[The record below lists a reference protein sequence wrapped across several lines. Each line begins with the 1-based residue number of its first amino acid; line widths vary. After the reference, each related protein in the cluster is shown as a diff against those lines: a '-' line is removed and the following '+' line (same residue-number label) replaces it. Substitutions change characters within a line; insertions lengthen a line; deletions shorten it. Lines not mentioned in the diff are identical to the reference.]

1 MPQEKEA
8 RITKY
13 NSLIENT
20 TDNAKNAG
28 LLETI
33 KADNTLSPKDK
44 SGILRKFFEKN
55 QKQYP
60 EVVRQIK
67 TNDAETALKEAKSTQ
82 DLAKI
87 DKNALTEN
95 SKKRYEKQ
103 QAYFKGQEAKTFAK
117 FEKMIEKSEDM
128 SQVRAK
134 LSNNPE
140 FDKLSQAQKNKLIGK
155 INQRETML
163 DSKTTP
169 AKKPSS
175 TKRIKNWVKKK
186 VDNIKTKLN
195 NGTTAKT
202 IAKFEKMIEKS
213 DDYAKT
219 RTEMEADSNFQK
231 LSDTQKQALR
241 DKLEA
246 YENMQKLHD
255 ASTNANNVSTESE
268 LHKTT
273 KNTNNPD
280 EIATKNSVGKLGE
293 NKFAQI
299 KQEFSN
305 EVDAITSLDDPNIAV
320 LRRRAES
327 LSSREQSR
335 ALENILNN
343 KLKELKP
350 EKAVET
356 PKTKQITNHDKNKIV
371 NDINKAKNMADL
383 DAQISALQKNG
394 FFDNANPQQ
403 VKSVNN
409 AISAKRAKLGKKQ
422 VNTNNNIQK
431 TYEDFARMIEKSN
444 DMSQVRAKLSNN
456 PEFDKLSQA
465 QKNELIGKINQ
476 RDAMLENQKAM
487 AENKPVSAEN
497 KQTTTTKKGIGSK
510 KPVKA
515 LKASVIG
522 TVAQEHK
529 VDTDTEHYMIDHP
542 EESYQMTI
550 PENKSTAEVVAPET
564 EELADTGNVDT
575 TEDNI
580 TNPEETNAPEE
591 PEVEPE
597 EPQASPN
604 ETQAPEEPKTEPETP
619 QASPEST
626 VQNSTTSPTEN
637 NTKANDASA
646 PSESSRVM
654 TDKTSPDKETVKNNS
669 ELETTDTEPD
679 IPAEQKRDITNKV
692 LQARS
697 EEDIAD
703 ALTTL
708 RKVGRFKGRKNL
720 RRLLKAKRRNN
731 QERAD
736 KYEQRV
742 RDNQEQID
750 EAYKKKYAK
759 KFEA

>member
-1 MPQEKEA
+1 
-8 RITKY
+8 
-13 NSLIENT
+13 
-20 TDNAKNAG
+20 
-28 LLETI
+28 
-33 KADNTLSPKDK
+33 
-44 SGILRKFFEKN
+44 
-55 QKQYP
+55 
-60 EVVRQIK
+60 
-67 TNDAETALKEAKSTQ
+67 
-82 DLAKI
+82 
-87 DKNALTEN
+87 
-95 SKKRYEKQ
+95 
-103 QAYFKGQEAKTFAK
+103 
-117 FEKMIEKSEDM
+117 M
-128 SQVRAK
+128 SQVRA
-134 LSNNPE
+134 
-140 FDKLSQAQKNKLIGK
+140 Q
-155 INQRETML
+155 
-163 DSKTTP
+163 
-169 AKKPSS
+169 
-175 TKRIKNWVKKK
+175 
-186 VDNIKTKLN
+186 
-195 NGTTAKT
+195 
-202 IAKFEKMIEKS
+202 
-213 DDYAKT
+213 
-219 RTEMEADSNFQK
+219 
-231 LSDTQKQALR
+231 
-241 DKLEA
+241 
-246 YENMQKLHD
+246 
-255 ASTNANNVSTESE
+255 
-268 LHKTT
+268 
-273 KNTNNPD
+273 
-280 EIATKNSVGKLGE
+280 
-293 NKFAQI
+293 
-299 KQEFSN
+299 
-305 EVDAITSLDDPNIAV
+305 
-320 LRRRAES
+320 
-327 LSSREQSR
+327 
-335 ALENILNN
+335 
-343 KLKELKP
+343 
-350 EKAVET
+350 
-356 PKTKQITNHDKNKIV
+356 
-371 NDINKAKNMADL
+371 
-383 DAQISALQKNG
+383 
-394 FFDNANPQQ
+394 
-403 VKSVNN
+403 
-409 AISAKRAKLGKKQ
+409 
-422 VNTNNNIQK
+422 
-431 TYEDFARMIEKSN
+431 
-444 DMSQVRAKLSNN
+444 LSNN